1 MTWECIQKIDW
12 ISQDPGYENKIE
24 SRYTITGLQENTCY
38 YLKVVAVNE
47 KGEGYSPKEPFFCQ
61 TMAQKILACE
71 SLYVWGY
78 NGRNELG
85 LSDDQISANKS
96 DYLKAAMTKP
106 LKN

>member
-12 ISQDPGYENKIE
+12 ISQDPVYENKIE

-47 KGEGYSPKEPFFCQ
+47 KGEGYSPKEPFFFQ